1 VGFIPPE
8 RFPSAEPCTVRLS
21 YPHVVSDIACSCSE
35 DQEATMPRNF
45 RALLPAKIRTRL
57 EPMRARADTLMG
69 FCTLRKQL
77 TCREC
82 QWPGARPDT
91 PCGVRSPRRLRAPA
105 PEAET
110 TGGISDSMGPTSNRR
125 AFTKTCPRVLP
136 ATAVMVKLL
145 RLQVSRLRSC
155 RPPGLRG
162 REEGEPEGT
171 LRTGS

>member
-136 ATAVMVKLL
+136 ATAVSCQIAPTSSEQACL
-145 RLQVSRLRSC
+145 RPR
-155 RPPGLRG
+155 PGLRAQED
-162 REEGEPEGT
+162 REPEGT
-171 LRTGS
+171 RKPGS